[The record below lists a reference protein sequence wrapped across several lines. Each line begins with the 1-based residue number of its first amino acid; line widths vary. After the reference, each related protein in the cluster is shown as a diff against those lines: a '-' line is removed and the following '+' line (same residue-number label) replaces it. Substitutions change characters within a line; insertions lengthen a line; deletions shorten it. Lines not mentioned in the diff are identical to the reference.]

1 MRIFYSQIDMNE
13 RAAIFFFATVVLASP
28 IVVSAML
35 GSQKMKVG
43 ELATTVM

>member
-1 MRIFYSQIDMNE
+1 MNE
-13 RAAIFFFATVVLASP
+13 RAAIFFFATVIITSL

-43 ELATTVM
+43 ELTTTVM